1 MKATKFNRYIAI
13 ISEIET
19 EEAKSLAL
27 LKPKINGLRQY
38 VKSNWGGQHTSLS
51 VSTFGIDWLGNRFP
65 IH

>member
-1 MKATKFNRYIAI
+1 MTTKFNRYVAV
-13 ISEIET
+13 ISSIET

-51 VSTFGIDWLGNRFP
+51 AAIFGVDYLGNRFQ